1 MLYNIKKRIQL
12 QINIIIFVPHNRQ
25 LHNLMESFKLMI
37 RKCAIFIL
45 LLAQVLGIYAQT
57 EMGMNLGSLSLIR
70 PSASLSHAKRTI
82 NVRIATTGIS
92 SRVWAKVGG
101 VAFVQTA
108 IPDFDIESLELKC
121 NTEENVAYAL
131 INGDYYKIP
140 LEIWQLKPIVEYADD
155 ENNAAVTLYGDDG
168 VRIKYHSAFVDEL
181 LGLRLLQTDLMLASN
196 MLSVQDRGKFPADEN
211 GYIMSNTERE
221 KYDLLNNLYS
231 ILYDVD
237 YQTMS
242 LAMSV
247 EIHEIIDS
255 IGEAFDTYI
264 YTDQG
269 ENIYFSIADSA
280 LTFTGE
286 PYYRFA
292 GRDEVLVDTVEM
304 VAEIKNFVDSFFIRK
319 AKYDRNIICS
329 SFNKE
334 GNEKIYEINRI
345 LRTSNEAEVVDD
357 VFDALNYY
365 EASDTLEAYSLGIG
379 ITISNMYWE
388 EYVDSILEISS
399 NGKSLEEDLVDEI
412 LRKSCSEIR
421 CILDND
427 AFYSAVLLSDYS
439 TFLNGLYPND
449 EVLSRIAEIYEVFD
463 ITNEQLFIFYLKANR
478 IPTSEE
484 MSETTKC
491 VKNSGAVYNMN
502 PIVFDAADKTC
513 HWSAFFRYVKENFAD
528 TWEAF
533 KCDVQELRNDGP
545 IVWTPV
551 DFE

>member
-1 MLYNIKKRIQL
+1 
-12 QINIIIFVPHNRQ
+12 
-25 LHNLMESFKLMI
+25 MESLKLMI
-37 RKCAIFIL
+37 RKCAIFFV
-45 LLAQVLGIYAQT
+45 LLAQVFGIYAQT
-57 EMGMNLGSLSLIR
+57 EMGMNLGSLSLIK
-70 PSASLSHAKRTI
+70 PSASLSHAKRTV

-108 IPDFDIESLELKC
+108 IPDFEVESLELKC
-121 NTEENVAYAL
+121 DTEENLAYVL
-131 INGDYYKIP
+131 INGDYYRIP
-140 LEIWQLKPIVEYADD
+140 LEIWQLKPIIEYADD

-196 MLSVQDRGKFPADEN
+196 MLPDQDRGKFPADEN
-211 GYIMSNTERE
+211 GYIMSNAERE
-221 KYDLLNNLYS
+221 KYDLLNRLYG
-231 ILYDVD
+231 IFYMD

-242 LAMSV
+242 LAMSM
-247 EIHEIIDS
+247 EINEIVDS
-255 IGEAFDTYI
+255 VGEVFDTYI
-264 YTDQG
+264 YTDWG
-269 ENIYFSIADSA
+269 EDIYFSLADS
-280 LTFTGE
+280 TVSFTGE

-319 AKYDRNIICS
+319 AKYDRNTICS

-345 LRTSNEAEVVDD
+345 LRTSNEAAVIND
-357 VFDALNYY
+357 VFEALNYY
-365 EASDTLEAYSLGIG
+365 EASDTLEAYSLGMG

-399 NGKSLEEDLVDEI
+399 SEESLGEDLVDEV
-412 LRKSCSEIR
+412 LRNSCSEIK

-439 TFLNGLYPND
+439 AFLNELYPND
-449 EVLSRIAEIYEVFD
+449 EILSRIARIYEIFN
-463 ITNEQLFIFYLKANR
+463 ITNEQLFVFYLKTNR

-502 PIVFDAADKTC
+502 PIVFDAANKTC
-513 HWSAFFRYVKENFAD
+513 HWSAFFRYVKENFTD
-528 TWEAF
+528 TWETF
-533 KCDVQELRNDGP
+533 KREAQGLQNDGP
-545 IVWTPV
+545 VVWTPV